1 MKILR
6 YLAAAVLLA
15 ALLPTTAEAKVVMK
29 PQGYLFGFVANFS
42 DSVVYF
48 TDIQE
53 VDSIFYDTKSEFLI
67 GRSDYSNQLRSYF
80 ADKLNMPHRTCIV
93 SFALTRKKAEKK
105 YLKMKKLYAE
115 KNAGKYD
122 IKYVNENQFK
132 FSPVPFDSE

>member
-6 YLAAAVLLA
+6 YLAVAVLLA

-29 PQGYLFGFVANFS
+29 PLGYLFGFVANFS

-67 GRSDYSNQLRSYF
+67 GRSEYSNQLRSYF